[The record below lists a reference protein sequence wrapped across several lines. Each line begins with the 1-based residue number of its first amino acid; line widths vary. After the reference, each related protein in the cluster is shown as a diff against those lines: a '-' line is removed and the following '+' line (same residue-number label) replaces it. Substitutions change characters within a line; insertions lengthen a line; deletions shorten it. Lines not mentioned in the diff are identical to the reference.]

1 MAEHAPGAGLQR
13 PQGASRPAQV
23 NEDGGE
29 QSASAVAAAGAVA
42 GLHRVERA
50 RRNAEAHGAGR
61 GQDREAMDQSGI
73 EPGHVEVDGV
83 C

>member
-1 MAEHAPGAGLQR
+1 M
-13 PQGASRPAQV
+13 
-23 NEDGGE
+23 
-29 QSASAVAAAGAVA
+29 AAAGAVA